1 MNDLEITGG
10 GRIPRV
16 TFLKTEELPEAV
28 VYRLHLDYGEEILPA
43 PVTVKWK
50 EANDGAY
57 SVFAPKHYFDRYLQP
72 SWCGEAFNSKANNSM
87 PVFSALDKAGNN
99 VFTFALSDALTPV
112 RLHLDVDEPS
122 GEMQARIDLFTEAT
136 EKRKTYET
144 LVFCSAV
151 RKPYHEVLGDVRN
164 FWERYYTP
172 FPVPEAA
179 KRRTFSSWYCF
190 RRDIDEKRLL
200 AQCRLAREYGMD
212 TVIIDDG
219 WQVSPDVPKE
229 KVYLTAGDWEPN
241 EATFPDM
248 KRFIG
253 ELHDMDMK
261 AMLWFAVPFIG
272 VKSRAYDFFNGRFLY
287 DRRADGT
294 LKIADPRY
302 TDIRKW
308 YADMLAERL
317 ARWNLDGVKLDFID
331 SFEFS
336 GEPFVR
342 DGMDIPDLPRAVC
355 ALLKEITDALKAVR
369 PDVLIEF
376 RQSYIGPAMRQY
388 GNMLRVSDCAYGAM
402 FNRLNG
408 LDMRLLA
415 GKTAVHSDML
425 TWEYGV
431 SAEKAA
437 DQLSS
442 LLFIVPQIS
451 MPLDRLPEEH
461 KKMLKFYLDFIDSHR
476 DILLGGRLVP
486 LSPETFYSSVYAEK
500 EGEIIAA
507 LYTANSF
514 TAPEDTG
521 KLTVV
526 NASGIEKI
534 YVDLNGCPA
543 KSFMILNCM
552 GEVVRSGG
560 VVSALAAYTVPH
572 NGMLFFS

>member
-1 MNDLEITGG
+1 MNDFEITGG
-10 GRIPRV
+10 GQIPQA

-28 VYRLHLDYGEEILPA
+28 VYRLTLEFPDETVPA

-50 EANDGAY
+50 EPNDGAY

-87 PVFSALDKAGNN
+87 PVFTALDKAGSN
-99 VFTFALSDALTPV
+99 VFTFALSDALSHV

-122 GEMQARIDLFTEAT
+122 GELQVRIDLFTEAT
-136 EKRKTYET
+136 EKIKSYET
-144 LVFCSAV
+144 LVFCSSAK
-151 RKPYHEVLGDVRN
+151 KPYYKVLRDVRD
-164 FWERYYTP
+164 FWERYYPP

-190 RRDIDEKRLL
+190 HRDIDEKRLL
-200 AQCRLAREYGMD
+200 AQCRLARGYGMD

-219 WQVSPDVPKE
+219 WQVSPDTPKNE
-229 KVYLTAGDWEPN
+229 VYLTAGDWEPN
-241 EATFPDM
+241 KATFPDM

-253 ELHDMDMK
+253 ELHDMGMK
-261 AMLWFAVPFIG
+261 AMLWFAVPFVG
-272 VKSRAYDFFNGRFLY
+272 VKSRVYDFFDGRFLY
-287 DRRADGT
+287 DRSADGT

-302 TDIRKW
+302 ADIRKW

-317 ARWNLDGVKLDFID
+317 ARWDLDGVKLDFID
-331 SFEFS
+331 SFEFA

-342 DGMDIPDLPRAVC
+342 DDMDIPSLPDAVC
-355 ALLKEITDALKAVR
+355 ALLKEITDALRAVC

-388 GNMLRVSDCAYGAM
+388 GNMLRVCDCAYGAM

-415 GKTAVHSDML
+415 GDTAVHSDML
-425 TWEYGV
+425 QWEYGV

-461 KKMLKFYLDFIDSHR
+461 KKMLKYYLDFIDDNR

-486 LSPETFYSSVYAEK
+486 LSPETFYSVVYAQK
-500 EGEIIAA
+500 EREVIAA

-514 TAPEDTG
+514 TAPENTG

-534 YVDLNGCPA
+534 YVDLNGCA
-543 KSFMILNCM
+543 AEKYEIKNCM
-552 GEVVRSGG
+552 GEAVCSGR
-560 VVSALAAYTVPH
+560 VSSPLAAYSVPH

>member
-1 MNDLEITGG
+1 MKDFEITGG
-10 GRIPRV
+10 GQIPQA
-16 TFLKTEELPEAV
+16 TFLKTEELPDAL
-28 VYRLHLDYGEEILPA
+28 VYRLTLEYPEESVPA

-50 EANDGAY
+50 EPNDGAY

-72 SWCGEAFNSKANNSM
+72 SWCGEAFNAKSNNSM
-87 PVFSALDKAGNN
+87 PVFTALDKAGVN
-99 VFTFALSDALTPV
+99 VFTFALSDALSPV
-112 RLHLDVDEPS
+112 RLHLDVDESS
-122 GEMQARIDLFTEAT
+122 GDMQARIDLFTEAT
-136 EKRKTYET
+136 EKIKTYET
-144 LVFCSAV
+144 LVFCSAAK
-151 RKPYHEVLGDVRN
+151 KPYYEVLRDVRD

-190 RRDIDEKRLL
+190 HRDIDEKRLL

-219 WQVSPDVPKE
+219 WQVSPDTPKNE
-229 KVYLTAGDWEPN
+229 VYLTAGDWEPN

-248 KRFIG
+248 KRFIN
-253 ELHDMDMK
+253 ELHGMGMK

-272 VKSRAYDFFNGRFLY
+272 AKSRVYDFFDGRFLY
-287 DRRADGT
+287 DRRTDGP

-302 TDIRKW
+302 ADIRKW
-308 YADMLAERL
+308 YADMLSERL
-317 ARWNLDGVKLDFID
+317 ARWDLDGMKLDFID
-331 SFEFS
+331 SFVFE

-342 DGMDIPDLPRAVC
+342 DGMDIPELPKAVC
-355 ALLKEITDALKAVR
+355 ALLKEITDALRAVN

-388 GNMLRVSDCAYGAM
+388 GNMLRVCDCAYGAM

-415 GKTAVHSDML
+415 GNTAVHSDML
-425 TWEYGV
+425 MWEYGV

-437 DQLSS
+437 DQLSA

-451 MPLDRLPEEH
+451 MPLDRLPEDH
-461 KKMLKFYLDFIDSHR
+461 KKMLKYYLDFIDDNR
-476 DILLGGRLVP
+476 DILLGGQLVP
-486 LSPETFYSSVYAEK
+486 LSPETFYSAVYARK
-500 EGEIIAA
+500 EREVIAA

-514 TAPEDTG
+514 TAPDDIE

-526 NASGIEKI
+526 NASGIENI
-534 YVDLNGCPA
+534 YVDLNGCAA
-543 KSFMILNCM
+543 KKYEIKNCM
-552 GEVVRSGG
+552 GEPVRSGD
-560 VVSALAAYTVPH
+560 VTSPLAAYDVPH
-572 NGMLFFS
+572 NGFLFFL

>member
-1 MNDLEITGG
+1 MKDFEITGG
-10 GRIPRV
+10 GQIAHA

-28 VYRLHLDYGEEILPA
+28 VHRLRLEFSEETVPA

-87 PVFSALDKAGNN
+87 PVFTALDKEGNN
-99 VFTFALSDALTPV
+99 VFTYALSDALTPV
-112 RLHLDVDEPS
+112 RLHLDVDEQS
-122 GEMQARIDLFTEAT
+122 GELQARIDLFNEAT
-136 EKRKTYET
+136 EKIGSYET
-144 LVFCSAV
+144 LVFCSAAK
-151 RKPYHEVLGDVRN
+151 KPYYEVLRDVRE
-164 FWERYYTP
+164 FWERHYPP

-190 RRDIDEKRLL
+190 HRDIDEQRLL
-200 AQCRLAREYGMD
+200 AQCRLARDYGMD

-219 WQVSPDVPKE
+219 WQVSPDTPKDE
-229 KVYLTAGDWEPN
+229 VYLTAGDWEPN

-248 KRFIG
+248 TRFIN
-253 ELHDMDMK
+253 ELHGMGMK

-272 VKSRAYDFFNGRFLY
+272 VKSRVYDFFNGRFLY
-287 DRRADGT
+287 DRRPDGT

-302 TDIRKW
+302 ADIRKW
-308 YADMLAERL
+308 YADMLTDRL
-317 ARWNLDGVKLDFID
+317 TRWELDGVKLDFID
-331 SFEFS
+331 SFEFV
-336 GEPFVR
+336 GEPFVK

-355 ALLKEITDALKAVR
+355 ALLKEITDALRAVK

-376 RQSYIGPAMRQY
+376 RQSYIGPAMRRY

-415 GKTAVHSDML
+415 GNTAVHSDML
-425 TWEYGV
+425 AWEYGV

-461 KKMLKFYLDFIDSHR
+461 RKMLKYYLDFIDYNR

-486 LSPETFYSSVYAEK
+486 LSPETFYSVVYAQK
-500 EGEIIAA
+500 ERNVIAA

-534 YVDLNGCPA
+534 YVDLNGCA
-543 KSFMILNCM
+543 AENYEIKNCM
-552 GEVVRSGG
+552 GETVCSGC
-560 VVSALAAYTVPH
+560 VVSALAAYSVPH
-572 NGMLFFS
+572 NGMIFFS